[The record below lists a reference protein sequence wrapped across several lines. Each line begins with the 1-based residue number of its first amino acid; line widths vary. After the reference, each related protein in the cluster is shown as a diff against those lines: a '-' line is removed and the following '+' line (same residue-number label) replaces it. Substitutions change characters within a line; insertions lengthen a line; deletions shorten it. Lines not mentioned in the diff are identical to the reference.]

1 MPKLA
6 AGLIALIVL
15 LTPRPSQAEP
25 VYDFVVHCRAQ
36 SLGMCFHLIS
46 ERLSRLDH
54 ADPQQRVCLPRFFGA
69 TMVDSGVI
77 PVSVLEY
84 VRLRLS
90 AARFGDAGTD
100 VEVVMARIVR
110 TIYSCER

>member
-6 AGLIALIVL
+6 AVVIALSIL
-15 LTPRPSQAEP
+15 LAPRPSQAEP
-25 VYDFVVHCRAQ
+25 VYDFVVNCRAQ
-36 SLGMCFHLIS
+36 SLGMCFHIIS
-46 ERLSRLDH
+46 ERLSHLRST
-54 ADPQQRVCLPRFFGA
+54 DPDQRICLPRFFGA

-90 AARFGDAGTD
+90 AARFGHASAD
-100 VEVVMARIVR
+100 VEVVMASIVGS
-110 TIYSCER
+110 IYPCD